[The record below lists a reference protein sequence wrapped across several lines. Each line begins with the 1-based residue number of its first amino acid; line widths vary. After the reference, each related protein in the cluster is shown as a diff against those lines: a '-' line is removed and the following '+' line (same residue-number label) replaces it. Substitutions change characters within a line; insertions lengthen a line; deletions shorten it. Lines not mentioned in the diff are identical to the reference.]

1 MIAQINLFFN
11 FNIPSF
17 SNNCYYINMENKPK
31 LTVSGYRGIWG
42 ESLTPGIVESYVKA
56 FIKFVKENINDN
68 PTILIGRDGRESGP
82 QIKEVII
89 EIFKK
94 ENISFVDGDIL
105 PTPTVLFA
113 VKKHGYDSAIIIT
126 ASHNPREYNGLKFV
140 TNKALFTNEEEV
152 KKIKENYKIISN
164 KFFFGSL
171 FSSARIFSCW
181 KISLLGPSACARLPK
196 TTSSLSNFPIFPQE
210 HADQILKN
218 INIEA
223 IRSKKWKVAVD
234 MINASACVLDPY
246 LFEKL
251 GVELVPLNN
260 IPDGNFGHKPEP
272 LKENL
277 GDIANLV
284 KEKNCNLGFA
294 HDPDADRLVVINEE
308 GIMIS
313 EEYTLA
319 LGVEAI
325 MSRPENK
332 GKNIVI
338 NMSTSQ
344 MNKDIALKYEGL
356 CIRTKVGEANV
367 VSGIEKNKAVIG
379 GEGGGG
385 VIYPTIN
392 MARDSFVSLAL
403 ILELLAER
411 NQTVSECIKSLPK
424 YEVRKDKMPIS
435 GDLQEMYS
443 KMKIYFKDAEVNELD
458 GLRLDFSDSSWI
470 HLRPSNTEPI
480 IRLIGEAKNKE
491 RIESL
496 FEETKSVIS

>member
-1 MIAQINLFFN
+1 
-11 FNIPSF
+11 
-17 SNNCYYINMENKPK
+17 MENKPK

-42 ESLTPGIVESYVKA
+42 ESLTPDIIESYTRA
-56 FIKFVKENINDN
+56 FIKFVKENINNN

-82 QIKEVII
+82 QIKKVII
-89 EIFKK
+89 EIFNK

-152 KKIKENYKIISN
+152 EKIKEKLDRELIVL
-164 KFFFGSL
+164 GSL
-171 FSSARIFSCW
+171 AQAGEQSREIFQQENIRADENNEPRNNFSY
-181 KISLLGPSACARLPK
+181 
-196 TTSSLSNFPIFPQE
+196 SSFPQE

-218 INIEA
+218 INVEK
-223 IRSKKWKVAVD
+223 IRAKKWKVAVD

-272 LKENL
+272 LRENL

-284 KEKNCNLGFA
+284 IENKCNIGFA

-308 GIMIS
+308 GIVIS

-325 MSRPENK
+325 MSKKENQ
-332 GKNIVI
+332 GQNVVV

-344 MNKDIALKYEGL
+344 MNKDIAEKYSGS

-367 VSGIEKNKAVIG
+367 VAGIENNKAVIG

-385 VIYPTIN
+385 IIYPTIN

-403 ILELLAER
+403 ILELLSER
-411 NQTVSECIKSLPK
+411 NQTISECVKTLPK
-424 YEVRKDKMPIS
+424 YEVRKDKMPIAV
-435 GDLQEMYS
+435 DLNNMYS
-443 KMKIYFKDAEVNELD
+443 KMKNNFEDGEVNELD
-458 GLRLDFSDSSWI
+458 GLRLDFKDSSWI

-480 IRLIGEAKNKE
+480 IRLIGEAKTKE
-491 RIESL
+491 RIEAL
-496 FEETKSVIS
+496 FEETKRVIS